1 LLTGASGA
9 FVGLPRLAGFVDAAG
24 TRLFASA
31 SLLGASGHG
40 RVPIA
45 GLASASVTIV
55 LPRCVEVVH
64 SSHVVAF
71 GLGNGAGAA
80 IAGHLSIFVTSAS
93 GAAVLLGEGLSDLVT
108 VAVIKAV
115 AGFVGAAD
123 LSVALARAC
132 VAVLGDGLADGERH
146 STVLAVAWHRV
157 VRARELSAGHA
168 RACVALISVECR
180 SDIDGSAVVL
190 ASAGVVGA
198 FDLSRSLTSASVAR
212 ILRGGSLGEGCSE
225 LHDSAVVVAVAR
237 VVGALHLSALG
248 ASAGIAILLSRL
260 ADSQFHALVL
270 AFAWHRVVSAVN
282 SVLGALT
289 GVASIS
295 LVEGGADLYD
305 SSHVVAGA
313 LSVVA
318 DDLGV
323 GAALTFLASIQVRNI
338 GVSDL
343 VGPSVV
349 VARALL
355 GVASNHS
362 GLRASAGVA
371 AVGVDP

>member
-1 LLTGASGA
+1 L
-9 FVGLPRLAGFVDAAG
+9 
-24 TRLFASA
+24 
-31 SLLGASGHG
+31 
-40 RVPIA
+40 
-45 GLASASVTIV
+45 
-55 LPRCVEVVH
+55 C
-64 SSHVVAF
+64 
-71 GLGNGAGAA
+71 
-80 IAGHLSIFVTSAS
+80 
-93 GAAVLLGEGLSDLVT
+93 
-108 VAVIKAV
+108 
-115 AGFVGAAD
+115 
-123 LSVALARAC
+123 
-132 VAVLGDGLADGERH
+132 
-146 STVLAVAWHRV
+146 
-157 VRARELSAGHA
+157 
-168 RACVALISVECR
+168 
-180 SDIDGSAVVL
+180 SDIDGSAIVL
-190 ASAGVVGA
+190 ASAWVVGA
-198 FDLSRSLTSASVAR
+198 FNLSRGLTSASVAG
-212 ILRGGSLGEGCSE
+212 ILRRGSLGEGLSE
-225 LHDSAVVVAVAR
+225 LHYSAVVVAVAR
-237 VVGALHLSALG
+237 VVGALHLAALG
-248 ASAGIAILLSRL
+248 ASAGVAVLLSRL

-295 LVEGGADLYD
+295 LIEGGADLYD